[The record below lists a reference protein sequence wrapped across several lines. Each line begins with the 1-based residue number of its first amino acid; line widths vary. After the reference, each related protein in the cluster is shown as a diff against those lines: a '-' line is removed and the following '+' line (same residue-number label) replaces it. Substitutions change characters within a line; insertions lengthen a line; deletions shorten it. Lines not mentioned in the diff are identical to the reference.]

1 MHLSTEDR
9 LQAIL
14 DGTGAGTWEWNLDSG
29 SLEVNAQWVDMLGYT
44 HAELAPLTIH
54 TWERLTHPQDREA
67 ALAEVDDLLLGGSR
81 ERYDRVIR
89 MRHKDGSWRFI
100 HARGMLLTDSE
111 EGGERWLIGT
121 HLDVT
126 DQKRTEHQLAQ
137 IAESLPGII
146 YSFVM
151 RPDGSYFFSYVS
163 RKTEDFYGF
172 TPGEVDRN
180 PDRIFDIIHPDDLD
194 AVKASIAASY
204 ASLEQW
210 TSDYRVQ
217 VNGKITWMR
226 GIAQPE
232 REPDGVV
239 TWHGM
244 VINIDDQKFLEAE
257 LKKLSVT
264 DELTGVYNRR
274 YMLERLEGYAAE
286 HGRYGGTFSLI
297 SIDIDYFKSVN
308 DTYGHLVGDQVLRDF
323 AALISQRVRKTDVL
337 ARTGGEEFLILMPQ
351 SSLENATRLAEDVR
365 VALEQHSFQAPDGT
379 DFQLTIS
386 AGIVNRPGDA
396 VSVEDLLSVCDE
408 SLYRAKR
415 EGRNRIVVDHG

>member
-1 MHLSTEDR
+1 MHLSTEAR
-9 LQAIL
+9 LQAII

-29 SLEVNAQWVDMLGYT
+29 TLEVNAQWAGMLGYT
-44 HAELAPLTIH
+44 HAQLAPLTIH
-54 TWERLTHPQDREA
+54 TWEQLTHPLDRDKA
-67 ALAEVDDLLLGGSR
+67 RAEVDELLGGVR

-89 MRHKDGSWRFI
+89 MRHSDGSWRFI
-100 HARGMLLTDSE
+100 HARGMLLADRE
-111 EGGERWLIGT
+111 RAGERWLIGT

-126 DQKRTEHQLAQ
+126 DQKRTEHQLSQ

-151 RPDGSYFFSYVS
+151 RPDGSYSFPYIS

-172 TPGEVDRN
+172 LPEVVDGN
-180 PDRIFDIIHPDDLD
+180 PDRIFEIIHPDDLE
-194 AVKASIAASY
+194 AVKASIATSL

-217 VNGKITWMR
+217 VNGKTTWMR

-232 REPDGVV
+232 REPDGAVI
-239 TWHGM
+239 WHGM

-257 LKKLSVT
+257 LKKLSMT

-323 AALISQRVRKTDVL
+323 AALMSRRVRKTDIL

-351 SSLENATRLAEDVR
+351 SSLASATHLAEDIR
-365 VALEQHSFQAPDGT
+365 LALEQHRFQAPDGT
-379 DFQLTIS
+379 EFRLTVS
-386 AGIVNRPGDA
+386 AGVVNRPDDA
-396 VSVEDLLSVCDE
+396 VSVEDMLSICDQ

-415 EGRNRIVVDHG
+415 EGRNRIVVDQS